1 MATARKNVSKTPRT
15 AAGKPARKET
25 AEKAGKNE
33 RDEIE
38 ENFRVELGNGK
49 FIDFQITIASAPKVG
64 PGPRPRF
71 DEMVLVRRIDTD
83 RVLTLNVELG
93 RQPTAGIKIGSGGPP
108 TTGGH

>member
-1 MATARKNVSKTPRT
+1 MATVRKNVSKIPGT
-15 AAGKPARKET
+15 AASEPARRES
-25 AEKAGKNE
+25 AGKTGKNK

-49 FIDFQITIASAPKVG
+49 FIDFHVMIASAPKVG

-83 RVLTLNVELG
+83 QVLTLNVELG

-108 TTGGH
+108 K

>member
-1 MATARKNVSKTPRT
+1 MATARKNVSKTPET
-15 AAGKPARKET
+15 AASKPAGKDT
-25 AEKAGKNE
+25 AEKSGNTK

-38 ENFRVELGNGK
+38 EKFRVELGNGK
-49 FIDFQITIASAPKVG
+49 FIDFHVTIASAPKVG

-83 RVLTLNVELG
+83 QVLTLNVELG

-108 TTGGH
+108 K